1 MKQYWVYMMTNRNK
15 TVIYTGITNDLKRR
29 VQEHKDKKGGSFTKR
44 YNINMLVY
52 YESFGSIY
60 DAIAAE
66 KKNQSRLQGQKDCIN
81 RKSQSILERFILLED
96 CFTAFAMT
104 Y

>member
-1 MKQYWVYMMTNRNK
+1 MTNRNK
-15 TVIYTGITNDLKRR
+15 SVIYTGVTNDLKRR
-29 VQEHKDKKGGSFTKR
+29 VQEYKDKKGGSFTKR

-66 KKNQSRLQGQKDCIN
+66 KKIKAGSRAKKIELIESLNPYWKD
-81 RKSQSILERFILLED
+81 L
-96 CFTAFAMT
+96 
-104 Y
+104 YY